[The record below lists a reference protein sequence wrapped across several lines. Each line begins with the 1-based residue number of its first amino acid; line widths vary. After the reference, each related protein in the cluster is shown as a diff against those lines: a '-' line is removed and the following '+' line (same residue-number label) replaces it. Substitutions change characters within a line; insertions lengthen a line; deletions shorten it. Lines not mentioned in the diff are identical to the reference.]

1 MAGIKLSVPNVIFPT
16 STQDLCIGVCINT
29 YATDLIINIE
39 ERINDHFIVLT
50 GCDNITSLVIQKN
63 ISEFLSFTN
72 LTYKKISVAIRNIQ
86 VAGILEQPSYLS
98 FCLIYAL
105 NNYFKQIIEREEF
118 EIYCYEKGLFVKEA
132 LCAYHGGILIFNGG
146 KKGYIKV
153 YTADGIY
160 ISASRVLENPFINS
174 YTSGDL
180 MSLLLAMDRS
190 DFEQMKSINSL
201 YFSNEADNVLM
212 VIYNSAQNTLYKF
225 TELKD
230 NNATFY
236 SINRIGLEIS

>member
-1 MAGIKLSVPNVIFPT
+1 MAGIKLSVPNVIFPS
-16 STQDLCIGVCINT
+16 STQNLCIGVCIDT

-39 ERINDHFIVLT
+39 DNINDNFLVLT

-63 ISEFLSFTN
+63 ILEFLSFAD

-98 FCLIYAL
+98 FCIIYAL
-105 NNYFKQIIEREEF
+105 NNYFKQVIEREEF
-118 EIYCYEKGLFVKEA
+118 EIYCYEKGLFVKES
-132 LCAYHGGILIFNGG
+132 LSAYHGGIVIFNGG

-160 ISASRVLENPFINS
+160 ISANRVLEKPSINP

-180 MSLLLAMDRS
+180 ISSLLAMDRS

-212 VIYNSAQNTLYKF
+212 IMYNPEQNTLYKF
-225 TELKD
+225 TELND
-230 NNATFY
+230 NNASFY
-236 SINRIGLEIS
+236 SINRTGLEIS